1 MGRPPG
7 CGGVWASAGWVISV
21 AAVAAPAINP
31 TPWMKSRRSM
41 SFMLVFPSVVRVL
54 RRLTNGGTRKPSCA
68 PERSANGQCLAYPCD
83 VKATA
88 LAYRPMSANAA
99 GADRC
104 RWGKSRE
111 EYRPCATFPAEASA
125 AQNLDGDPSDGEP
138 ACPRSVSLGYR
149 TLWLQWVAPAEGTRC
164 DPLIHP
170 QMTQSVH
177 LRSLAQ
183 VDLERTSRD
192 DQNRSRC
199 YFK

>member
-7 CGGVWASAGWVISV
+7 CGEVWASAGCVISV

-31 TPWMKSRRSM
+31 TPWMKSRRSI
-41 SFMLVFPSVVRVL
+41 SFMLIFPSVVRVL

-88 LAYRPMSANAA
+88 LAYRSTSATAA

-111 EYRPCATFPAEASA
+111 GYRPCATFPAEASA
-125 AQNLDGDPSDGEP
+125 AQSLDGEPSGGEP
-138 ACPRSVSLGYR
+138 ACPRLVNLGHQ
-149 TLWLQWVAPAEGTRC
+149 TLRLQ
-164 DPLIHP
+164 
-170 QMTQSVH
+170 
-177 LRSLAQ
+177 
-183 VDLERTSRD
+183 
-192 DQNRSRC
+192 
-199 YFK
+199 